1 MITAVF
7 SFDVVAAKH
16 SSIQLYGNEGSVQV
30 PDPKTYVGLVSN
42 FVHGDNECTVHEFSR
57 PYVRN
62 MLTGAH
68 LTSSAG
74 SRI

>member
-7 SFDVVAAKH
+7 SFDVVAAEH

-42 FVHGDNECTVHEFSR
+42 FVHEDNECTVHEFSS
-57 PYVRN
+57 P
-62 MLTGAH
+62 
-68 LTSSAG
+68 
-74 SRI
+74 